1 MIESLLNMELNLPH
15 ELIRLIQSFV
25 ISDKVSWRAE
35 YHFHKLNTQFSEKK
49 VDAKWK
55 FRQHGNRFAWEREEY
70 NDTLIFN
77 SYDYDYVSIM
87 YSVVNRYYFPLYNYL
102 VHYKK
107 KIFMSVWNHGLCYVL
122 GEYIQGTLPQE
133 LYFNQLRTVAQ
144 RHVLYIQH
152 IKEWNGC
159 LTKED
164 YITMC
169 LLKQYI

>member
-1 MIESLLNMELNLPH
+1 MELNLPN

-35 YHFHKLNTQFSEKK
+35 YHYHKLNTQISKRDF
-49 VDAKWK
+49 DTKWK
-55 FRQHGNRFAWEREEY
+55 VKQHNFCLTWERHEH
-70 NDTLIFN
+70 NKILTFN
-77 SYDYDYVSIM
+77 SYDDDYISIM
-87 YSVVNRYYFPLYNYL
+87 YSVVNRYYLSLQNYL

-107 KIFMSVWNHGLCYVL
+107 KIFMTVWEHGLCYVL
-122 GEYIQGTLPQE
+122 GEYIQGTLSQE

-144 RHVLYIQH
+144 KHVIYINN

-169 LLKQYI
+169 LLQKYII